1 MLAAVLTVALALPS
15 HGSTHAE
22 RSASFPVR
30 GIVVPGKSIGGI
42 SLGETPA
49 AVQAHWGKRYT
60 VCSYCKDVT
69 WFYVYQTGDPLGAGV
84 KFVNNRVVAVF
95 TLGSPAGWG
104 EKGLMMGDP
113 IGNVYSTYAQTGD
126 KQCIGYEALTVR
138 EGPSTT
144 SFYSASGVVY
154 GYALTAAS
162 EPPCE

>member
-1 MLAAVLTVALALPS
+1 MLAIVLSAVLALTS
-15 HGSTHAE
+15 HGSAHATG
-22 RSASFPVR
+22 AFPAK

-42 SLGETPA
+42 TLGESTT

-60 VCSYCKDVT
+60 VCSYCDKLT
-69 WFYVYQTGDPLGAGV
+69 WFYEYQTGEPLGAGV
-84 KFVNNRVVAVF
+84 TFVNKRVVAVF

-113 IGNVYSTYAQTGD
+113 ISNVYNVFSATGD
-126 KQCIGYEALTVR
+126 KQCIGYTALTVR
-138 EGPSTT
+138 EGNATM

-162 EPPCE
+162 EPTCE